1 MLLALPLACQSSPET
16 QNSDPVINP
25 SENLIP
31 TIVAGSET
39 PSASLRLRY
48 LDEGNLNPL
57 RKHSYVNRS
66 VFSLVYDS
74 LFAFNAAG
82 SLQAQLVESAQVSN
96 DMLTWTLNLKDVNFH
111 SGENLTAADVEAS
124 LRLWLDVNL
133 EHSLE
138 EWEDEEQTPPNG
150 DETDPDAE
158 PDTDPDTETDDPD
171 GTEPDDLEPGS
182 EETIDEPDSTEDD
195 QDVDDEIEE
204 TSEPTTDSADDTYD
218 YYIDTPVLGEPA
230 QVESFSATYKVS
242 LERGH
247 LIKAIDSSDPS
258 TIKILLHEAAPIL
271 DLLTFPIIPAEYT
284 ESNSYEIIPGSGSYR
299 IIERDTQGNLH
310 LTAWQ
315 QDEAKAKEIIAVNCA
330 DVMEALALFEN
341 DELDVLLM
349 DRTEASRLQ
358 GRSRVRSQDYE
369 DSGFVSLYVPNSNLR
384 AQLETVFPTNNA
396 ESISAP
402 FQYSPYYIR
411 PGDVRLLEQS
421 EIVNEND
428 GTSSSSED
436 DASNNQSDSD
446 SDDDA
451 GTEVDLPVY
460 RILLP
465 RVFYPYGLQNQLT
478 SLIAQI
484 GGEAEYK
491 LVRAEDYEEE
501 LKEQDYD
508 LALLLDQSA
517 SFGDPF
523 DYALG
528 LLEYELIDNLSV
540 SATQRTILTEG
551 RMKQALMLEEEQ
563 GLEARYLQAVHDLF
577 SELPVIGLCTTST
590 LLWYRDGVEG
600 VLAGTAELPYF
611 GIESLEVWQP

>member
-1 MLLALPLACQSSPET
+1 MKRSKQQQSFHLRSLVKAVLSLGLCLLLFAFPLACQSSPET

-124 LRLWLDVNL
+124 LRLWLEVNL

-150 DETDPDAE
+150 DEIDPDTE

-182 EETIDEPDSTEDD
+182 EETIDEPDSTEND

-242 LERGH
+242 LERGR
-247 LIKAIDSSDPS
+247 LIKAIDSSDSS
-258 TIKILLHEAAPIL
+258 TIKIRLHEAAPIL

-299 IIERDTQGNLH
+299 IVERDTQGNLH

-341 DELDVLLM
+341 DELDV
-349 DRTEASRLQ
+349 
-358 GRSRVRSQDYE
+358 
-369 DSGFVSLYVPNSNLR
+369 
-384 AQLETVFPTNNA
+384 
-396 ESISAP
+396 
-402 FQYSPYYIR
+402 
-411 PGDVRLLEQS
+411 
-421 EIVNEND
+421 
-428 GTSSSSED
+428 
-436 DASNNQSDSD
+436 
-446 SDDDA
+446 
-451 GTEVDLPVY
+451 
-460 RILLP
+460 
-465 RVFYPYGLQNQLT
+465 
-478 SLIAQI
+478 
-484 GGEAEYK
+484 
-491 LVRAEDYEEE
+491 
-501 LKEQDYD
+501 
-508 LALLLDQSA
+508 
-517 SFGDPF
+517 
-523 DYALG
+523 
-528 LLEYELIDNLSV
+528 
-540 SATQRTILTEG
+540 
-551 RMKQALMLEEEQ
+551 
-563 GLEARYLQAVHDLF
+563 
-577 SELPVIGLCTTST
+577 
-590 LLWYRDGVEG
+590 
-600 VLAGTAELPYF
+600 
-611 GIESLEVWQP
+611 

>member
-1 MLLALPLACQSSPET
+1 MLFAFPLACQSSPET
-16 QNSDPVINP
+16 QNSDPVINQ

-31 TIVAGSET
+31 TIVGGSET
-39 PSASLRLRY
+39 PSESLRLRY

-66 VFSLVYDS
+66 VFSLVYES

-111 SGENLTAADVEAS
+111 SGEKLTAADVEAS
-124 LRLWLDVNL
+124 LRLWLEVNL
-133 EHSLE
+133 EYSLA

-158 PDTDPDTETDDPD
+158 QDTETDTETDDTD
-171 GTEPDDLEPGS
+171 GTEPDDLDPDS
-182 EETIDEPDSTEDD
+182 EETIDGPDSPEDD
-195 QDVDDEIEE
+195 LEVDDEIEE
-204 TSEPTTDSADDTYD
+204 TSEPTTDAADETYD

-230 QVESFSATYKVS
+230 QVESFSATYRVS
-242 LERGH
+242 LERAS
-247 LIKAIDSSDPS
+247 LIEAVDSSDP
-258 TIKILLHEAAPIL
+258 TIIKIRLHEAAPIL
-271 DLLTFPIIPAEYT
+271 DLLTFPIIPADYT
-284 ESNSYEIIPGSGSYR
+284 ESNFYEIIPGSGSYR
-299 IIERDTQGNLH
+299 IVERDTQGNLH
-310 LTAWQ
+310 LSAWQ
-315 QDEAKAKEIIAVNCA
+315 QDEAKAKDIVAVNCA
-330 DVMEALALFEN
+330 DVMEALALFEDN
-341 DELDVLLM
+341 KLDVLLM

-369 DSGFVSLYVPNSNLR
+369 DSGFVSLYVPNNNLR
-384 AQLETVFPTNNA
+384 AQLETVFSTNSP
-396 ESISAP
+396 EYISAP

-411 PGDVRLLEQS
+411 PGDVRLLDQR
-421 EIVNEND
+421 EIVSEND
-428 GTSSSSED
+428 NGSSASENVNPPSS
-436 DASNNQSDSD
+436 AATAP
-446 SDDDA
+446 DDDA
-451 GTEVDLPVY
+451 EVEVDLPVY

-508 LALLLDQSA
+508 LALLLDESA

-528 LLEYELIDNLSV
+528 LLQYELIDNLSV
-540 SATQRTILTEG
+540 SITQETILTEG
-551 RMKQALMLEEEQ
+551 RMKQALMLEEGQ
-563 GLEARYLQAVHDLF
+563 SLEARYLQSVHDLF

-600 VLAGTAELPYF
+600 ILAGTAELPYL